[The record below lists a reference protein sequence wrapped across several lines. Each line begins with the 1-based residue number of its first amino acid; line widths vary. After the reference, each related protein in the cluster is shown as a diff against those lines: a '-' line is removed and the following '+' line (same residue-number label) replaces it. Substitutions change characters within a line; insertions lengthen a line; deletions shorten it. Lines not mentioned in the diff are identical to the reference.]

1 MRFSKVF
8 KVSAVVAGTLFL
20 SMTSCEDELETIGS
34 GVIDGEP
41 FSTGKIEYDVFAY
54 NKGITA
60 VQTNRLSLYQLG
72 TFNDPVYGKR
82 KASIISQI
90 TLPSTSPTFGGL
102 SQEVEDNADSDESVS
117 TIEENETVKEVYLYI
132 PFQLPPSGDSDG
144 DGVDDEFESG
154 DDVDD
159 PNSDWDNDGV
169 TDNQE
174 RILGSNPFDP
184 EDTGSQEGFVSNNF
198 PNRFDLDSI
207 YGDRE
212 QTFNLTVSRSNYL
225 LRDLDPNSGFQET
238 QEYYSNQDFSSFIGE
253 TLFSGEVT
261 VSNEEYL
268 FYDDEDDPDTEDVDE
283 STVISSRLNPGI
295 RVPLNNQFFQENI
308 LDKEGSSELLSQSN
322 FTNFIRGIHL
332 TGSDMEELMF
342 LLNLSEANIT
352 ITYEYQDYDPE
363 EEELV
368 TAESEFVLN
377 FLQAGTNSIL
387 GNAVNVFENEAYP
400 ADIASALDNEENA
413 SRIYVKG
420 GATQTEIRLFS
431 ALENGG
437 GDIINQIKQNN
448 WIINEANLV
457 FYVDREALDAS
468 GNMLYEPQRLYLYNQ
483 ETNRPLYDVN
493 NEFQRPENTINPL
506 DYYSNYDGVL
516 EKNNNKGY
524 RYTIRITEH
533 INNII
538 VRDSVNAKLGL
549 TSTANVAFTT
559 VQEAPTS
566 VGGILDYPVAATIS
580 PLGTVLYGNNVAAGE
595 EDMQL
600 KLEIFYTEAN

>member
-1 MRFSKVF
+1 MKFSKVF
-8 KVSAVVAGTLFL
+8 KVSAILAGTFFL

-41 FSTGKIEYDVFAY
+41 FTTGKIEYDVFAY

-72 TFNDPVYGKR
+72 TFNDPVYGRR

-90 TLPSTSPTFGGL
+90 TLPNSSSPTFGGL
-102 SQEVEDNADSDESVS
+102 SQDSEDNADTDESDS
-117 TIEENETVKEVYLYI
+117 TIDENETVKEVYLYI

-184 EDTGSQEGFVSNNF
+184 EDTGSQEGFVANNY

-207 YGDRE
+207 YGDRD
-212 QTFNLTVSRSNYL
+212 QTFNLSVSRSNYL
-225 LRDLDPNSGFQET
+225 LRNLDPNSGFQET

-253 TLFSGEVT
+253 TLFNGEVT

-268 FYDDEDDPDTEDVDE
+268 FYEDEDDPDTEDVDE
-283 STVISSRLNPGI
+283 STVITSRLNPGI

-322 FTNFIRGIHL
+322 FTNFIRGIYL
-332 TGSDMEELMF
+332 EGSDMEELMF
-342 LLNLSEANIT
+342 LLNLTEANIT

-363 EEELV
+363 EDEVV
-368 TAESEFVLN
+368 TAESEYVLN
-377 FLQAGTNSIL
+377 FLQASSTNVV
-387 GNAVNVFENEAYP
+387 GNAVNVFENEVYP
-400 ADIASALDNEENA
+400 TNIASALDNGENA
-413 SRIYVKG
+413 SRIYMKG
-420 GATQTEIRLFS
+420 GGTQTEIRLFD

-437 GDIINQIKQNN
+437 DEIINQIKQNN

-457 FYVDREALDAS
+457 FYVDRETLDAS
-468 GNMLYEPQRLYLYNQ
+468 GNEVYEPQRIYLYNQ
-483 ETNRPLYDVN
+483 ETNLPLYDVN
-493 NEFQRPENTINPL
+493 EISNPQTTANPL
-506 DYYSNYDGVL
+506 EYYSEYDGVL
-516 EKNNNKGY
+516 EKNNGLGY
-524 RYTIRITEH
+524 KYTIRITEH

-549 TSTANVAFTT
+549 TSTANIAFTAA
-559 VQEAPTS
+559 QEAPTN
-566 VGGILDYPVAATIS
+566 VGGIIDYPVAATIS
-580 PLGTVLYGNNVAAGE
+580 PLGTVLYGSNVAAGE
-595 EDMQL
+595 EDMKL